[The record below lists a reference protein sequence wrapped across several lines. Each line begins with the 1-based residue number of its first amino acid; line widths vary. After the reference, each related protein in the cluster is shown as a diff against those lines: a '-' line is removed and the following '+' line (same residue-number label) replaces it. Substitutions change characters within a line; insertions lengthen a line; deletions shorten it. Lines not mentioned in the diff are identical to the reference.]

1 MTRDHFAI
9 ALERMFAIQDT
20 HKYEYLVGR
29 MDERGMTPD
38 DNHYHNMT
46 SCLDAARTRVR
57 QLDAELAL
65 ESVAV

>member
-9 ALERMFAIQDT
+9 ALERLFALQDT

-38 DNHYHNMT
+38 NDHYRNMAG
-46 SCLDAARTRVR
+46 CLEAARARVER
-57 QLDAELAL
+57 LDAELTIAD
-65 ESVAV
+65 ERG